1 MTHSGP
7 VAHTGPEPERA
18 GSVEDLAAAIAG
30 NHAQRDCSTAHR
42 TRRVVL
48 ASLGVLQEQKSS
60 SRRSR
65 TLALLA
71 ALLFL
76 VVLAPPFC
84 WIGDTL
90 IEDER
95 ISSFVGQLTI
105 WGLFVL
111 TALLGAAIVARLLRN
126 RS

>member
-1 MTHSGP
+1 MTHPGP
-7 VAHTGPEPERA
+7 VAHTGPEPQRA
-18 GSVEDLAAAIAG
+18 GSVHDVASALAG
-30 NHAQRDCSTAHR
+30 TQAQRDCAVSHR

-48 ASLGVLQEQKSS
+48 ASLGVLQDQKAS

-65 TLALLA
+65 ALALLA

-84 WIGDTL
+84 WIGDIL

-105 WGLFVL
+105 WGFFVIA
-111 TALLGAAIVARLLRN
+111 ALLGTALVAGWLRR